1 MLSFQPITSHTRVS
15 RNLLPKPLRRMTTYE
30 VRERKLVYHYYRVE
44 ANSKKEAKLKAQDPA
59 NLPEKVNTIV
69 MMPEIDY
76 AVQVSPEGELI
87 Q

>member
-1 MLSFQPITSHTRVS
+1 
-15 RNLLPKPLRRMTTYE
+15 MTTYE

-59 NLPEKVNTIV
+59 NLPERVNTVV
-69 MMPEIDY
+69 MRPEIDY

>member
-1 MLSFQPITSHTRVS
+1 MP
-15 RNLLPKPLRRMTTYE
+15 TYE

-44 ANSKKEAKLKAQDPA
+44 ANSKKEAELKAQDPA
-59 NLPEKVNTIV
+59 NLPERVNTVV
-69 MMPEIDY
+69 MMPIIDY

>member
-1 MLSFQPITSHTRVS
+1 
-15 RNLLPKPLRRMTTYE
+15 MTTYE

-44 ANSKKEAKLKAQDPA
+44 ANSKKEAELKALDPA
-59 NLPEKVNTIV
+59 NLPERVNTVV
-69 MMPEIDY
+69 MMLIIDY

>member
-1 MLSFQPITSHTRVS
+1 
-15 RNLLPKPLRRMTTYE
+15 MTTYE

-59 NLPEKVNTIV
+59 NLHERVNTVV

>member
-1 MLSFQPITSHTRVS
+1 MTNYEIRVTQLTRD
-15 RNLLPKPLRRMTTYE
+15 
-30 VRERKLVYHYYRVE
+30 YYRLE

-59 NLPEKVNTIV
+59 NLPERVNTIV

>member
-1 MLSFQPITSHTRVS
+1 
-15 RNLLPKPLRRMTTYE
+15 MTTYE
-30 VRERKLVYHYYRVE
+30 IRERKLVYHYYRVE

-59 NLPEKVNTIV
+59 YLPERVNTV
-69 MMPEIDY
+69 AMMPEIDY

>member
-1 MLSFQPITSHTRVS
+1 
-15 RNLLPKPLRRMTTYE
+15 MTTYE

-69 MMPEIDY
+69 MQPIIDY
-76 AVQVSPEGELI
+76 AIDISQDHENGVTYD
-87 Q
+87 

>member
-1 MLSFQPITSHTRVS
+1 
-15 RNLLPKPLRRMTTYE
+15 MTTYE

-59 NLPEKVNTIV
+59 NLPSWVNTVV

>member
-1 MLSFQPITSHTRVS
+1 
-15 RNLLPKPLRRMTTYE
+15 MTTYE

-44 ANSKKEAKLKAQDPA
+44 ANSKKEAELKAQDPA
-59 NLPEKVNTIV
+59 TLPEKVNTIV

>member
-1 MLSFQPITSHTRVS
+1 
-15 RNLLPKPLRRMTTYE
+15 MTTYE

-44 ANSKKEAKLKAQDPA
+44 ANSKKEAELKAQDPA

-76 AVQVSPEGELI
+76 AVPVSETCFFKGEP
-87 Q
+87 

>member
-1 MLSFQPITSHTRVS
+1 
-15 RNLLPKPLRRMTTYE
+15 MTTYE

-59 NLPEKVNTIV
+59 NLPERVNTVV

-76 AVQVSPEGELI
+76 AVQV
-87 Q
+87 